1 MWCLFVHNKLAVPKR
16 LFRIRLKPD
25 PYCQF
30 CESAEIA
37 DVEHLCCLCEK
48 TSMAWAWVR
57 GKLVGI
63 GGQQQQ
69 NLDDWDLLNLFFT
82 SCDYDKEIVWLI
94 SSYVLYV
101 WENVFVRG
109 AEVKLEKFF
118 GFLTYK
124 YREHQSSSKPKLKDM
139 HGFS

>member
-1 MWCLFVHNKLAVPKR
+1 M
-16 LFRIRLKPD
+16 
-25 PYCQF
+25 
-30 CESAEIA
+30 
-37 DVEHLCCLCEK
+37 EHFFCLCEK
-48 TSMAWAWVR
+48 TRVAWAWVR
-57 GKLVGI
+57 GKVVGI

-69 NLDDWDLLNLFFT
+69 NLTDWEVLNLFFT
-82 SCDYDKEIVWLI
+82 RSSFDQEIVWLL
-94 SSYVLYV
+94 SSYVFYV

-124 YREHQSSSKPKLKDM
+124 YREHQSSSRPKLKEM

>member
-1 MWCLFVHNKLAVPKR
+1 M
-16 LFRIRLKPD
+16 
-25 PYCQF
+25 
-30 CESAEIA
+30 
-37 DVEHLCCLCEK
+37 EHLFCLCKK
-48 TSMAWAWVR
+48 TRMAWAWMR
-57 GKLVGI
+57 GKVVGI

-69 NLDDWDLLNLFFT
+69 NLTSWEILNLFFT
-82 SCDYDKEIVWLI
+82 RSNFDQEIVWLV
-94 SSYVLYV
+94 SSYVLFV

-139 HGFS
+139 NGFS